1 MAGEL
6 TMCTLWGQYQVS
18 WPCYEDA
25 IRWVDCATV
34 WGCYQVNWSRYDA
47 ANRWIDRAMR
57 PLSDKL
63 TTLWWYDEGGSV
75 WLLCT
80 VEYCILF
87 IAWEYWTKVRR
98 RELSSPPLT
107 GRNTRR
113 RKEVGRRRRRRRSS
127 AIICKFLCVPKYRV
141 RGNLSPSLCKTGL
154 WVCKTWACHLANY
167 REFWSLSPFPS
178 AFFWWCEFVG
188 GKMGSKNW
196 DWSGGVL
203 ENISSLFK
211 FFLITFLG

>member
-1 MAGEL
+1 MTLLTGEL
-6 TMCTLWGQYQVS
+6 TALWGRYQIN
-18 WPCYEDA
+18 WP
-25 IRWVDCATV
+25 
-34 WGCYQVNWSRYDA
+34 RYD
-47 ANRWIDRAMR
+47 DMMR
-57 PLSDKL
+57 GVV
-63 TTLWWYDEGGSV
+63 YG
-75 WLLCT
+75 
-80 VEYCILF
+80 YCILF

-141 RGNLSPSLCKTGL
+141 RGNMSPSLCKTGL

-178 AFFWWCEFVG
+178 ALFWWCEFVG
-188 GKMGSKNW
+188 SKMGSKNW

-203 ENISSLFK
+203 ENILSFFK